1 MVKMLVSKDHSPD
14 VALLF
19 QGEAA
24 TQGASVQGQV
34 AVDKERGE
42 AGTRALDLMGAKDTQ
57 VHIERLQQG
66 LYPEH
71 QRRDSRPRRPLKHR
85 SPGRLIG
92 AARRVELSESTEL
105 ARCRSELAITACVD

>member
-1 MVKMLVSKDHSPD
+1 VGAQALKGIRQAEELYRLAIFRRCQPKGGEIPRMVKMLVSEDHSPD

-42 AGTRALDLMGAKDTQ
+42 AGALALNLMGAKDTQ
-57 VHIERLQQG
+57 VHTERVR
-66 LYPEH
+66 
-71 QRRDSRPRRPLKHR
+71 QR
-85 SPGRLIG
+85 
-92 AARRVELSESTEL
+92 AAS
-105 ARCRSELAITACVD
+105 